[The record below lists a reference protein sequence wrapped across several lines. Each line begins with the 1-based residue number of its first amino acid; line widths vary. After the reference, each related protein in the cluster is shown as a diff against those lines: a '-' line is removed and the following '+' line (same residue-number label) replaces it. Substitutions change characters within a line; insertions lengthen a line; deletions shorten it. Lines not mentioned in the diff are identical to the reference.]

1 MPVAL
6 IVLIVILVASVA
18 AGVYA
23 LVGNQERRAVLERA
37 AGTDLF
43 IVKPIQQVSAR
54 SRFGAWLASWV
65 PASWTSKE
73 EVASL
78 LLQAGFEGTGAS
90 AMYAVVRIASAVLLP
105 LLAVLLAPRGSLL
118 RFVAT
123 VLLSI
128 AVGFMAPPA
137 ILSNLARSRQER
149 LRRALPD
156 AMDLLVVCVE
166 AGISLDAAILRVA
179 RELGRMHPDLAHE
192 FLLLNRRV
200 NAGVPREQALH
211 GLYART
217 GLDDLRGLASNMIQ
231 SEKWGTSIAT
241 VLRVYAEGLRRKRK
255 QAAEKR
261 AATAPLRMMIPL
273 ALFIFPTMFIV
284 LLGPAIIKI
293 SAMFKGLSS

>member
-18 AGVYA
+18 AGAYA

-43 IVKPIQQVSAR
+43 IVKPLQQLSAR

-90 AMYAVVRIASAVLLP
+90 AMYAVMRIASAVLLP

-118 RFVAT
+118 MFVAT

-255 QAAEKR
+255 QSAEKR

>member
-118 RFVAT
+118 MFVAT

-179 RELGRMHPDLAHE
+179 RELGRMHADLAHE
-192 FLLLNRRV
+192 FRLLTRRV

>member
-6 IVLIVILVASVA
+6 ILLIVILVVSVA
-18 AGVYA
+18 AGAYA
-23 LVGNQERRAVLERA
+23 LLGDRERRAVLDRA
-37 AGTDLF
+37 GGSDLF
-43 IVKPIQQVSAR
+43 IVKPKAR
-54 SRFGAWLASWV
+54 PDARARVGSWAASWM
-65 PASWTSKE
+65 PTSWTSKE
-73 EVASL
+73 EVAGML
-78 LLQAGFEGTGAS
+78 VQAGFEGAGSTALY
-90 AMYAVVRIASAVLLP
+90 AMMRIAAGVSLP
-105 LLAVLLAPRGSLL
+105 LLAFLLAPRGSLL
-118 RFVAT
+118 QFVLFV
-123 VLLSI
+123 VLAI
-128 AVGFMAPPA
+128 AIAFMAPPA
-137 ILSNLARSRQER
+137 ILANLARARQDR
-149 LRRALPD
+149 LRRATPD

-179 RELGRMHPDLAHE
+179 RELRHMHPELSQE

-211 GLYART
+211 GLYQRT
-217 GLDDLRGLASNMIQ
+217 GLDEMRGLASNMIQ

-255 QAAEKR
+255 QAAEKK

-293 SAMFKGLSS
+293 SAMFKGLAS

>member
-118 RFVAT
+118 MFVAT

>member
-18 AGVYA
+18 AGAYA

-43 IVKPIQQVSAR
+43 IVKPLQQVSAR

-90 AMYAVVRIASAVLLP
+90 AMYAVMRIASAVLLP

-118 RFVAT
+118 MFVAT

-255 QAAEKR
+255 QSAEKR